1 MSLWNK
7 LSLKFCNWFGL
18 KWPWHI
24 RSVLL
29 KRSCCGV
36 FFPFNSI
43 VRLWTHQKLYAGYT
57 LQICAYEVLNIC
69 TRKFYMQYNLKKK
82 IVIKCIFSQWIYNQ
96 FCRFSDKC
104 STEWRLLDT
113 MKYLLVLCVAFHT
126 VTTSA
131 VATTNNR
138 ILLSSV
144 LVGTALAASLCKCG
158 SLILK
163 CLKCL

>member
-7 LSLKFCNWFGL
+7 LSLKFYNWFGL

-29 KRSCCGV
+29 KRSCCSV
-36 FFPFNSI
+36 FSLLILLRHCGPIKKFILDTPCRYLHN
-43 VRLWTHQKLYAGYT
+43 
-57 LQICAYEVLNIC
+57 YEVLNIC
-69 TRKFYMQYNLKKK
+69 TIKVYMQYNLKK
-82 IVIKCIFSQWIYNQ
+82 IVIKCIFSKWIYNQ
-96 FCRFSDKC
+96 SCRFSDKC
-104 STEWRLLDT
+104 STEWRLLDI
-113 MKYLLVLCVAFHT
+113 MKYLLVLCVVFHT

-158 SLILK
+158 SLIIK
-163 CLKCL
+163 C